1 MALFLRQEDGRSK
14 LQQQIAAELQAKAK
28 AKAEAADLPDGVDD
42 SRYVENTKKTTTLA
56 WAWLIIAVAVIGLVI
71 GLIVISMPPQA

>member
-42 SRYVENTKKTTTLA
+42 SRYVEHTKKTTSLA